1 MEFMLAVVGIV
12 LLLSMTTLY
21 MYLVDED
28 KVEPH
33 IPRPVEREQVYRGNF
48 WDAET
53 KQFYKWDKL
62 MELKKLRKQN
72 DTTQ

>member
-21 MYLVDED
+21 MYLVEED

-33 IPRPVEREQVYRGNF
+33 IPTPIKKTT
-48 WDAET
+48 W
-53 KQFYKWDKL
+53 KL
-62 MELKKLRKQN
+62 LGCR
-72 DTTQ
+72 D

>member
-1 MEFMLAVVGIV
+1 MEFMLAVVGVV

-21 MYLVDED
+21 MYLVEED

-33 IPRPVEREQVYRGNF
+33 IPTPIKKTYRGNF

-53 KQFYKWDKL
+53 KQFYKWDEL
-62 MELKKLRKQN
+62 MELKNLREQN

>member
-21 MYLVDED
+21 MYLVEDD

-33 IPRPVEREQVYRGNF
+33 VPTPMKHKGNF

-53 KQFYKWDKL
+53 QKYYKWD
-62 MELKKLRKQN
+62 ELEELNKSREQN
-72 DTTQ
+72 DTA

>member
-1 MEFMLAVVGIV
+1 MEFMLVVVGMV

-28 KVEPH
+28 KIEPF
-33 IPRPVEREQVYRGNF
+33 IPPQSQRGNF

-53 KQFYKWDKL
+53 KQFYKWDEL
-62 MELKKLRKQN
+62 MELKKLREQN

>member
-1 MEFMLAVVGIV
+1 MEFMLAVVGVV

-28 KVEPH
+28 KIEPH
-33 IPRPVEREQVYRGNF
+33 MPRPVEREKIYRGNF

-53 KQFYKWDKL
+53 KKFYKWDEL
-62 MELKKLRKQN
+62 MELKNKKEKEKD
-72 DTTQ
+72 DT

>member
-1 MEFMLAVVGIV
+1 MEFMLAVVGVV

-28 KVEPH
+28 KIEPH
-33 IPRPVEREQVYRGNF
+33 MPRPVEREKIYRGNF

-53 KQFYKWDKL
+53 QKYYKWDEL
-62 MELKKLRKQN
+62 MELKKSREKNN
-72 DTTQ
+72 DTT

>member
-1 MEFMLAVVGIV
+1 MEFMLAIVALV
-12 LLLSMTTLY
+12 LLLSMTSLY
-21 MYLVDED
+21 MYLVEEN
-28 KVEPH
+28 KVEPF
-33 IPRPVEREQVYRGNF
+33 IPTPVKKTHRGNF

-62 MELKKLRKQN
+62 IELKKLRKQN

>member
-1 MEFMLAVVGIV
+1 MEFIIAVVGSV

-21 MYLVDED
+21 MYLLDED
-28 KVEPH
+28 KIEPH
-33 IPRPVEREQVYRGNF
+33 IPFKVQRGNF

-53 KQFYKWDKL
+53 KKFYKWDEL
-62 MELKKLRKQN
+62 MELHDRRKQN

>member
-21 MYLVDED
+21 MYLIEED
-28 KVEPH
+28 KIEPH
-33 IPRPVEREQVYRGNF
+33 IPTPVTKTQRGNF

-53 KQFYKWDKL
+53 KQFYKWDEL
-62 MELKKLRKQN
+62 MELKKERKQN
-72 DTTQ
+72 D

>member
-1 MEFMLAVVGIV
+1 MEFMLAVVGVV

-21 MYLVDED
+21 MYLIEED

-33 IPRPVEREQVYRGNF
+33 IPTPVKKTQRGNF

-53 KQFYKWDKL
+53 QKFYKWDEL
-62 MELKKLRKQN
+62 MELKKLREQN

>member
-1 MEFMLAVVGIV
+1 MEYILAVVGIV

-21 MYLVDED
+21 MYLVEED
-28 KVEPH
+28 KIEPH
-33 IPRPVEREQVYRGNF
+33 IPTPVKKTQRGNF

-62 MELKKLRKQN
+62 MELKKLREQN
-72 DTTQ
+72 DTIQ

>member
-1 MEFMLAVVGIV
+1 MEFMLAVVGVV

-21 MYLVDED
+21 MYLVEED

-33 IPRPVEREQVYRGNF
+33 IPTPLKKTQRGNF

-53 KQFYKWDKL
+53 KKFYKWDEL
-62 MELKKLRKQN
+62 IELKKQREQN

>member
-21 MYLVDED
+21 MYLVEDD

-33 IPRPVEREQVYRGNF
+33 VPSNVQRGNF

-53 KQFYKWDKL
+53 KQFYKWDEL
-62 MELKKLRKQN
+62 MELKKLREPK
-72 DTTQ
+72 